1 MISDLPGTLTLVQG
15 LKIPDYKLELLKL
28 LADSY
33 AHPEHKVVQLVMQQ
47 LVVLQPL
54 SSVEQLVL
62 ESCRT
67 RFAVVRDRT

>member
-1 MISDLPGTLTLVQG
+1 MISELPGTLTLG
-15 LKIPDYKLELLKL
+15 LKIPDYKLEFLKL

-33 AHPEHKVVQLVMQQ
+33 AHPEHKVTQQ

-67 RFAVVRDRT
+67 PFAVVRDRT